1 MEPTLPVLVVGPDTP
16 SPALLDALRKGGV
29 DPRVCG
35 PDDVLGLLSSAV
47 AQAVVAQPVPF
58 WRLLLSRAV
67 TAGATA
73 VLHVPEGPPPRA
85 LPSGVLAV
93 QRAEDIPRVLREARS
108 GRGEELA
115 QPQVAQTLE
124 QRLAEAERFSAEVQ
138 ALHLLRSPEE
148 IAWEAVRR
156 VRGLLQADRVL
167 CWRIGD
173 DATLVLGAADP
184 ALPAPP
190 ASMPIGELLAGV
202 CAAEAAPV
210 SRGEGELPREWYEAA
225 RRRDG
230 AEPGAMQAIPLI
242 RAGEL
247 VGVLEAVRR
256 PGRAPFS
263 EAERHRFAGWGS
275 QVATAL
281 AGALNTARLHEAQS
295 EILAANAALEAKI
308 ELRTRAVVHAKREW
322 ERTFDAIREPIALQ
336 DGFVIRR
343 ANLAY
348 AEAAGVPITQV
359 PGKSCHQLLAGRV
372 APCVGCPLATGAAD
386 LGAEISLP
394 HGRTM
399 RFSGFR
405 TDAGAEAETVVV
417 HYRDVTA
424 HRTLEARLRQN
435 ERLAS
440 LGQLAQGAAHEIQ
453 APLGAILENLSTL
466 RGTATEL
473 ESGAASIERAARL
486 CGQGEP
492 TAAVRALTEVQ
503 VRDLAVNLRELLQ
516 DVESGAQRIGAIVKG
531 LRELARQDVARPEA
545 VDPNGCVRQA
555 VQSELGEAASAVTV
569 RAESSAKVL
578 VTPGQLEQA
587 LVQLVRNA
595 RLAAPSGSIRVR
607 TRDEQGAV
615 VIEVQDDGPG
625 IPAAHL
631 PRIFEP
637 FFTTRGGTHGIGL
650 GLTLVWSIV
659 QRTGGTL
666 EVTSEPGLGSTFR
679 IRLPATGVPAS
690 APGRTGDV
698 AA

>member
-16 SPALLDALRKGGV
+16 SPALLEALRQGGI
-29 DPRVCG
+29 DPRPCG
-35 PDDVLGLLSSAV
+35 PDDVLGLLSAGV
-47 AQAVVAQPVPF
+47 ARAVVVQPIPF

-73 VLHVPEGPPPRA
+73 ILHVPEGAPPRA
-85 LPSGVLAV
+85 LPSGVVAV
-93 QRAEDIPRVLREARS
+93 QRLEDIPRLLREASS
-108 GRGEELA
+108 GRGEETD
-115 QPQVAQTLE
+115 QPQVAPTIE
-124 QRLAEAERFSAEVQ
+124 QRLAESERFSAEVQ
-138 ALHLLRSPEE
+138 ALHLLRAPEQ

-156 VRGLLQADRVL
+156 VRGLVQADRVI

-173 DATLVLGAADP
+173 DTTLVLGAADP

-190 ASMPIGELLAGV
+190 ASMPIGELLAGA
-202 CAAEAAPV
+202 CAADAAPV
-210 SRGEGELPREWYEAA
+210 SRNEGEAPESWREAS

-230 AEPGAMQAIPLI
+230 AEPGAMLAIPLV
-242 RAGEL
+242 RGGEL

-256 PGRAPFS
+256 PGRPGFS
-263 EAERHRFAGWGS
+263 ELDRQRFTAWGS

-295 EILAANAALEAKI
+295 EILAANAALEAKV

-359 PGKSCHQLLAGRV
+359 PGKTCHQLLAGRV
-372 APCVGCPLATGAAD
+372 APCVGCPLATD
-386 LGAEISLP
+386 SPELTAEISLP
-394 HGRTM
+394 GGRSV

-405 TDAGAEAETVVV
+405 TDTGAEAETVVV

-424 HRTLEARLRQN
+424 QRALEARLREN
-435 ERLAS
+435 DRLVS
-440 LGQLAQGAAHEIQ
+440 LGQLANGAAHEIQ
-453 APLGAILENLSTL
+453 SPLSTILGDLSTL
-466 RGTATEL
+466 RSAAAEL
-473 ESGAASIERAARL
+473 ESSAGSIERAARL
-486 CGQGEP
+486 CGQGNSA
-492 TAAVRALTEVQ
+492 AAVRALTEVQ
-503 VRDLAVNLRELLQ
+503 VRDLASSLRELLK
-516 DVESGAQRIGAIVKG
+516 DVEGGAQRIGAIVRG
-531 LRELARQDVARPEA
+531 LRDLARQDVARPEP
-545 VDPNGCVRQA
+545 VDPAACLRRVVQA
-555 VQSELGEAASAVTV
+555 ELGEAASSVTV
-569 RAESSAKVL
+569 RAESTARVL

-587 LVQLVRNA
+587 LVQLMRNA
-595 RLAAPSGSIRVR
+595 RLAAPSGTIRVR
-607 TRDEQGAV
+607 LLDDHGAV
-615 VIEVQDDGPG
+615 AIEVQDDGPG

-631 PRIFEP
+631 SRIFEP
-637 FFTTRGGTHGIGL
+637 FFTTRGGAQGIGL

-659 QRTGGTL
+659 QRAGGTL

-679 IRLPATGVPAS
+679 IRLPAVT
-690 APGRTGDV
+690 APQRPGNV

>member
-1 MEPTLPVLVVGPDTP
+1 MEPTLPVLVVGPDTA
-16 SPALLDALRKGGV
+16 SPVLLEALRKAGL
-29 DPRVCG
+29 DPRPCA
-35 PDDVLGLLSSAV
+35 PDDVLGLLSTAV
-47 AQAVVAQPVPF
+47 AEAVVAQTVPF
-58 WRLLLSRAV
+58 WRLLLSRVV

-85 LPSGVLAV
+85 LPSGVVAV
-93 QRAEDIPRVLREARS
+93 QRAEDIARIIRESRS

-115 QPQVAQTLE
+115 QPQVAPTIE

-138 ALHLLRSPEE
+138 ALHLLRSPDE

-156 VRGLLQADRVL
+156 VRGLVQADRVL
-167 CWRIGD
+167 CWGIGND
-173 DATLVLGAADP
+173 TTLVLGAADP

-190 ASMPIGELLAGV
+190 ASMPIGELLAGA
-202 CAAEAAPV
+202 CAADAAPV
-210 SRGEGELPREWYEAA
+210 SRAEGEVPDSWREAT

-230 AEPGAMQAIPLI
+230 AEPGAMLAIPLV

-256 PGRAPFS
+256 PGRSGFS
-263 EAERHRFAGWGS
+263 ELDRQRFAGWGS

-281 AGALNTARLHEAQS
+281 AGALNTARLNQAQS

-359 PGKSCHQLLAGRV
+359 PGKTCHQLLAGRV
-372 APCVGCPLATGAAD
+372 APCVGCPLASGSAE
-386 LGAEISLP
+386 LSAEISLP
-394 HGRTM
+394 GGRTV

-405 TDAGAEAETVVV
+405 TDAGAEAQTVVV

-424 HRTLEARLRQN
+424 QRALEARLREH

-453 APLGAILENLSTL
+453 SPLHTILGDLSTL
-466 RGTATEL
+466 RSAATEL
-473 ESGAASIERAARL
+473 ESSAASIERAARL
-486 CGQGEP
+486 CGQGDSA
-492 TAAVRALTEVQ
+492 AAVRALTEVQ
-503 VRDLAVNLRELLQ
+503 VRDLAASLRELLQ
-516 DVESGAQRIGAIVKG
+516 DVEGGAQRIGAIVKG
-531 LRELARQDVARPEA
+531 LRELARQDVARPEP
-545 VDPNGCVRQA
+545 VDPVACLRRALQA
-555 VQSELGEAASAVTV
+555 ELGEAVSSVTV
-569 RAESSAKVL
+569 KAESTGRVL

-607 TRDEQGAV
+607 TLDEQGAV
-615 VIEVQDDGPG
+615 VIDVEDEGPG

-631 PRIFEP
+631 SRIFEP
-637 FFTTRGGTHGIGL
+637 FFTTRGGAHGIGL

-659 QRTGGTL
+659 QRAGGAV
-666 EVTSEPGLGSTFR
+666 EVVSELGSGSTFR
-679 IRLPATGVPAS
+679 IRLPAVT
-690 APGRTGDV
+690 APQRPGEV

>member
-1 MEPTLPVLVVGPDTP
+1 
-16 SPALLDALRKGGV
+16 
-29 DPRVCG
+29 
-35 PDDVLGLLSSAV
+35 
-47 AQAVVAQPVPF
+47 QAVVVQPIPF

-85 LPSGVLAV
+85 LPTGVVAV
-93 QRAEDIPRVLREARS
+93 QRAEDIPRILREARLE
-108 GRGEELA
+108 RADEAE
-115 QPQVAQTLE
+115 QPQVAPSIE
-124 QRLAEAERFSAEVQ
+124 QRLAEAERFSGEVQ
-138 ALHLLRSPEE
+138 ALHLLRTPEQ

-156 VRGLLQADRVL
+156 VRGLVQADRVL

-173 DATLVLGAADP
+173 DTTLVLGAADP

-190 ASMPIGELLAGV
+190 ASMPIGELLAGA
-202 CAAEAAPV
+202 CAADAAPV
-210 SRGEGELPREWYEAA
+210 SRNEGEAPESWREATC
-225 RRRDG
+225 RRDG
-230 AEPGAMQAIPLI
+230 AEPGAMLAIPLV

-256 PGRAPFS
+256 PGRPAFT
-263 EAERHRFAGWGS
+263 ELDRQRFTGWGS

-343 ANLAY
+343 ANLSY

-359 PGKSCHQLLAGRV
+359 PGKTCHQLLAGRA
-372 APCVGCPLATGAAD
+372 APCVGCPLATGSPE
-386 LGAEISLP
+386 LTAEISLP
-394 HGRTM
+394 RGRSV

-424 HRTLEARLRQN
+424 HRALEARLREN
-435 ERLAS
+435 ERLVS
-440 LGQLAQGAAHEIQ
+440 LGQLAHGAAHEIQ
-453 APLGAILENLSTL
+453 SPLNTILGDLSTL
-466 RGTATEL
+466 RSAAAEL
-473 ESGAASIERAARL
+473 ESGAGSIERAARL
-486 CGQGEP
+486 CGQGNSA
-492 TAAVRALTEVQ
+492 AAVRALTEVQ
-503 VRDLAVNLRELLQ
+503 VRDLASSLRELLK
-516 DVESGAQRIGAIVKG
+516 DVEGGAQRIGAIVKG
-531 LRELARQDVARPEA
+531 LRDLARQDVNRPEP
-545 VDPNGCVRQA
+545 VDPGACLRRVVQA
-555 VQSELGEAASAVTV
+555 ELGEAASSVTV
-569 RAESSAKVL
+569 RAESTARVL

-607 TRDEQGAV
+607 TFDEQGAV
-615 VIEVQDDGPG
+615 AIEVQDDGPG

-631 PRIFEP
+631 SRIFEP
-637 FFTTRGGTHGIGL
+637 FFTTRGGAQGIGL

-659 QRTGGTL
+659 QRAGGTL

-679 IRLPATGVPAS
+679 IRLPAVT
-690 APGRTGDV
+690 APQRPGNV

>member
-1 MEPTLPVLVVGPDTP
+1 METLPVLVVGPDAA
-16 SPALLDALRKGGV
+16 SPALLEGLRAGGL
-29 DPRVCG
+29 DPRPCTA
-35 PDDVLGLLSSAV
+35 DEVLTLLGSGVAEAV
-47 AQAVVAQPVPF
+47 LARPVPG
-58 WRLLLSRAV
+58 WRLLLSRV
-67 TAGATA
+67 VSSGATA
-73 VLHVPEGPPPRA
+73 LLHAAEGARPRA
-85 LPSGVLAV
+85 LPGGVVAVTRPEEVSGL
-93 QRAEDIPRVLREARS
+93 LREARAR
-108 GRGEELA
+108 RGTEPL
-115 QPQVAQTLE
+115 PQVAPTLE

-138 ALHLLRSPEE
+138 ALHLLRAPEE

-156 VRGLLQADRVL
+156 LRGLVQADRVL
-167 CWRIGD
+167 CWRIGH
-173 DATLVLGAADP
+173 DATLALAAADP

-190 ASMPIGELLAGV
+190 SSMPIGELLAGT

-210 SRGEGELPREWYEAA
+210 SRDEGELPGDWREAA

-230 AEPGAMQAIPLI
+230 AEPGAMLAIPLV

-256 PGRAPFS
+256 PGRSSFS
-263 EAERHRFAGWGS
+263 EAERQRFSSWGS

-295 EILAANAALEAKI
+295 EILSANAALEAKV

-359 PGKSCHQLLAGRV
+359 PGKTCHQLLAGRV
-372 APCVGCPLATGAAD
+372 APCAGCPLATGAAD
-386 LGAEISLP
+386 LTAEISLP
-394 HGRTM
+394 RGRTV

-405 TDAGAEAETVVV
+405 TEAAGDPDLIVI
-417 HYRDVTA
+417 HYRDMTA
-424 HRTLEARLRQN
+424 QRALEARLREQ

-440 LGQLAQGAAHEIQ
+440 LGQLAQGAAQEIQ
-453 APLGAILENLSTL
+453 APLGAVLENLSTL
-466 RGTATEL
+466 RSTADEL
-473 ESGAASIERAARL
+473 ESGADSIERAARL
-486 CGQGEP
+486 CGQGDP

-503 VRDLAVNLRELLQ
+503 VRALASSLRELLR
-516 DVESGAQRIGAIVKG
+516 DVEGGAQRIGAIVKG
-531 LRELARQDVARPEA
+531 LRELARQDTARPEPL
-545 VDPNGCVRQA
+545 DPNDSVLRA
-555 VQSELGEAASAVTV
+555 LRAELGDAAGSVALRT
-569 RAESSAKVL
+569 ESTARVL
-578 VTPGQLEQA
+578 AIPGQLEQA

-595 RLAAPSGSIRVR
+595 RLAAPSGAVRVR

-615 VIEVQDDGPG
+615 VLEVEDDGPG

-631 PRIFEP
+631 SRIFEP
-637 FFTTRGGTHGIGL
+637 FFTTRGGAQGIGL

-659 QRTGGTL
+659 QRAGGAL

-679 IRLPATGVPAS
+679 IRLPALAAPA
-690 APGRTGDV
+690 APERRGE
-698 AA
+698 AAA

>member
-1 MEPTLPVLVVGPDTP
+1 MEATLPVLVVGPDTP
-16 SPALLDALRKGGV
+16 SPALLDALRKGGL
-29 DPRVCG
+29 DPRPCA
-35 PDDVLGLLSSAV
+35 PDDVLGLLASAV
-47 AQAVVAQPVPF
+47 AEAVVVQPVPF
-58 WRLLLSRAV
+58 WRLLLSRVV

-73 VLHVPEGPPPRA
+73 VLHVPEGPVPRA

-93 QRAEDIPRVLREARS
+93 QRAEEIPRVLGEVRS
-108 GRGEELA
+108 GRGDELA
-115 QPQVAQTLE
+115 QPQVAPTIE

-138 ALHLLRSPEE
+138 ALHLLRTPEE

-156 VRGLLQADRVL
+156 VRGLVQADRVL

-173 DATLVLGAADP
+173 DITLVLGAADP
-184 ALPAPP
+184 ALPTPP
-190 ASMPIGELLAGV
+190 ASMPIGELLAGT
-202 CAAEAAPV
+202 CAADAAPV
-210 SRGEGELPREWYEAA
+210 SRGEGELPEAWREAA

-230 AEPGAMQAIPLI
+230 ADPGAMLAIPLV

-256 PGRAPFS
+256 PGRPAFT
-263 EAERHRFAGWGS
+263 EAERQRFAGWGS

-281 AGALNTARLHEAQS
+281 AGILNTARLHEAQS
-295 EILAANAALEAKI
+295 DILAANAALEAKI

-348 AEAAGVPITQV
+348 AEVAGVPITQV
-359 PGKSCHQLLAGRV
+359 PGKTCHQLLAGRV
-372 APCVGCPLATGAAD
+372 APCVGCPLASGSAELT
-386 LGAEISLP
+386 AEITLP
-394 HGRTM
+394 RGRAV

-405 TDAGAEAETVVV
+405 TDAGEGDTVVV

-424 HRTLEARLRQN
+424 ERALEARLREK

-440 LGQLAQGAAHEIQ
+440 LGQLAQGASHEIQ

-466 RGTATEL
+466 RSAAAEL
-473 ESGAASIERAARL
+473 ESGAQSIERAARL
-486 CGQGEP
+486 CGQGDAA
-492 TAAVRALTEVQ
+492 AAVRALTEVQ
-503 VRDLAVNLRELLQ
+503 VRDVAASLRELLQ
-516 DVESGAQRIGAIVKG
+516 DVEGGAQRIAAIVKG
-531 LRELARQDVARPEA
+531 LRDLAKQDVARPEA
-545 VDPNGCVRQA
+545 VDPNACLRRA
-555 VQSELGEAASAVTV
+555 VQSELGEAAAAVV
-569 RAESSAKVL
+569 FRAESAAKVR

-595 RLAAPSGSIRVR
+595 RLAAPSGSLRLG

-631 PRIFEP
+631 SRIFEP
-637 FFTTRGGTHGIGL
+637 FFTTRGGAQGIGL

-659 QRTGGTL
+659 QRAGGTL

-679 IRLPATGVPAS
+679 IRLPALASPA
-690 APGRTGDV
+690 APGDV

>member
-1 MEPTLPVLVVGPDTP
+1 METLPVLVVGSDAPA
-16 SPALLDALRKGGV
+16 PALLEGLRAGGL
-29 DPRVCG
+29 DPRPCTA
-35 PDDVLGLLSSAV
+35 DEVLTLLGSGVAEAV
-47 AQAVVAQPVPF
+47 LARPVPG
-58 WRLLLSRAV
+58 WRLLLSRV
-67 TAGATA
+67 VSSGATA
-73 VLHVPEGPPPRA
+73 LLHAAEGAAPRA
-85 LPSGVLAV
+85 LPGGVVAV
-93 QRAEDIPRVLREARS
+93 TRPEEVSSLLREARAR
-108 GRGEELA
+108 RGAEPVPA
-115 QPQVAQTLE
+115 QVAPTLE

-156 VRGLLQADRVL
+156 LRGLVQADRVL

-173 DATLVLGAADP
+173 DATLALAAADP

-190 ASMPIGELLAGV
+190 SSMPIGELLAGT

-210 SRGEGELPREWYEAA
+210 SRGEGQLPGDWREAA

-230 AEPGAMQAIPLI
+230 AEPGAMLAIPLV

-256 PGRAPFS
+256 PGRSAFS
-263 EAERHRFAGWGS
+263 DAERQRFSSWGS

-295 EILAANAALEAKI
+295 EILSANAALETKV

-359 PGKSCHQLLAGRV
+359 PGKTCHQLLAGRV

-386 LGAEISLP
+386 LTAEISLP
-394 HGRTM
+394 RGRTV

-405 TDAGAEAETVVV
+405 TEAAGDPDLIVI

-424 HRTLEARLRQN
+424 QRALEARLREQ

-440 LGQLAQGAAHEIQ
+440 LGQLAQGAAQEIQ
-453 APLGAILENLSTL
+453 SPLAAVLGNLSTL
-466 RGTATEL
+466 RSTAAEL
-473 ESGAASIERAARL
+473 ESGADSIERAARL
-486 CGQGEP
+486 CGQGDP

-503 VRDLAVNLRELLQ
+503 VRDLASSLRDLLQ
-516 DVESGAQRIGAIVKG
+516 DVEDGAQRIGALVKG
-531 LRELARQDVARPEA
+531 LRELARQDTARPEPL
-545 VDPNGCVRQA
+545 DPNDSVLRA
-555 VQSELGEAASAVTV
+555 LRAELGDAAGSVALRT
-569 RAESSAKVL
+569 ESTARVMA
-578 VTPGQLEQA
+578 TPGHLEQA

-595 RLAAPSGSIRVR
+595 RLAAPSGAVRVR

-615 VIEVQDDGPG
+615 VLEVEDDGPG

-631 PRIFEP
+631 SRIFEP
-637 FFTTRGGTHGIGL
+637 FFTTRGGARGIGL

-659 QRTGGTL
+659 QRAGGAL
-666 EVTSEPGLGSTFR
+666 EVTSDPGLGSTFR
-679 IRLPATGVPAS
+679 IRLPALAAPA
-690 APGRTGDV
+690 APERPGE
-698 AA
+698 AAA

>member
-16 SPALLDALRKGGV
+16 SPVLLEALRQGGI
-29 DPRVCG
+29 DPRPCG
-35 PDDVLGLLSSAV
+35 PDDVLGLLSAGV
-47 AQAVVAQPVPF
+47 ARAVVVQPIPF

-73 VLHVPEGPPPRA
+73 ILHVPEGVPPRA
-85 LPSGVLAV
+85 LPSGVVAV
-93 QRAEDIPRVLREARS
+93 QRLEDIARLLREARS
-108 GRGEELA
+108 GRGEETD
-115 QPQVAQTLE
+115 QPQVAPTIE
-124 QRLAEAERFSAEVQ
+124 QRLAESERFSAEVQ
-138 ALHLLRSPEE
+138 ALHMLRVPEQ

-156 VRGLLQADRVL
+156 VRGLVQADRVI

-173 DATLVLGAADP
+173 DTTLVLGAADP

-190 ASMPIGELLAGV
+190 ASMPIGELLAGA
-202 CAAEAAPV
+202 CAADAAPV
-210 SRGEGELPREWYEAA
+210 SRNEGEAPESWREAC

-230 AEPGAMQAIPLI
+230 TEPGAMLAIPLV

-256 PGRAPFS
+256 PGRPGFT
-263 EAERHRFAGWGS
+263 ELDRQRFTGWGS

-295 EILAANAALEAKI
+295 EILAANAALEAKV

-359 PGKSCHQLLAGRV
+359 PGKTCHQLLAGRV
-372 APCVGCPLATGAAD
+372 APCVGCPLATDGPE
-386 LGAEISLP
+386 LTAEISLP
-394 HGRTM
+394 GGRSV

-405 TDAGAEAETVVV
+405 TDTGAEAETVVV

-424 HRTLEARLRQN
+424 QRALEARLREN
-435 ERLAS
+435 DRLVS
-440 LGQLAQGAAHEIQ
+440 LGQLAHGAAHEIQ
-453 APLGAILENLSTL
+453 SPLSTILGDLSTL
-466 RGTATEL
+466 RSAAAEL
-473 ESGAASIERAARL
+473 ESSAGSIERAARL
-486 CGQGEP
+486 CGQGNSG
-492 TAAVRALTEVQ
+492 AAVRALTEVQ
-503 VRDLAVNLRELLQ
+503 VRDLASSLRELLK
-516 DVESGAQRIGAIVKG
+516 DVEGGAQRIGAIVKG
-531 LRELARQDVARPEA
+531 LRDLARQDVARPEP
-545 VDPNGCVRQA
+545 VDPAACLRRA
-555 VQSELGEAASAVTV
+555 VQAELGEAASSVTV
-569 RAESSAKVL
+569 RAESTARVL
-578 VTPGQLEQA
+578 ATPGQLEQA

-595 RLAAPSGSIRVR
+595 RLAAPAGTIRVR
-607 TRDEQGAV
+607 TRDDQGAV
-615 VIEVQDDGPG
+615 AIEVQDDGPG

-631 PRIFEP
+631 SRIFEP
-637 FFTTRGGTHGIGL
+637 FFTTRGGAQGIGL

-659 QRTGGTL
+659 QRAGGTL

-679 IRLPATGVPAS
+679 IRLPAVT
-690 APGRTGDV
+690 APQRPGNV

>member
-16 SPALLDALRKGGV
+16 SPALLQALRKGGV
-29 DPRVCG
+29 DPRPCA

-47 AQAVVAQPVPF
+47 AEAVVAQPVPF
-58 WRLLLSRAV
+58 WRLLLSRVV

-73 VLHVPEGPPPRA
+73 VLHVPEGEPPRA
-85 LPSGVLAV
+85 LPTGVLAV
-93 QRAEDIPRVLREARS
+93 QRAEDIPRLLREARS
-108 GRGEELA
+108 GRGDELA
-115 QPQVAQTLE
+115 RPVVAPTLE

-138 ALHLLRSPEE
+138 ALHLLRTPEE

-156 VRGLLQADRVL
+156 VGGLVQADRVL

-173 DATLVLGAADP
+173 DTTLVLGAADP

-190 ASMPIGELLAGV
+190 ASMPIGELLAGA

-210 SRGEGELPREWYEAA
+210 SRAEGELPEEWREAA

-230 AEPGAMQAIPLI
+230 AEPGAMLAIPLV

-256 PGRAPFS
+256 PGRPAFS
-263 EAERHRFAGWGS
+263 EAERQRFSSWGS

-308 ELRTRAVVHAKREW
+308 DLRTRAVVHAKREW

-359 PGKSCHQLLAGRV
+359 PGKTCHQLLAGRV
-372 APCVGCPLATGAAD
+372 APCVGCPLATGASD
-386 LGAEISLP
+386 LDAEISLP
-394 HGRTM
+394 QGRTV

-405 TDAGAEAETVVV
+405 TEAGSEAETVVV

-424 HRTLEARLRQN
+424 QRALEARLRES

-440 LGQLAQGAAHEIQ
+440 LGQLAHGAAHEIQ
-453 APLGAILENLSTL
+453 APLAAILGNLSTL
-466 RGTATEL
+466 RGTADEL
-473 ESGAASIERAARL
+473 DSGAGSIERAARL
-486 CGQGEP
+486 CGQGDAA
-492 TAAVRALTEVQ
+492 AAVRALTEVQ
-503 VRDLAVNLRELLQ
+503 VRDLAASLRELLQ
-516 DVESGAQRIGAIVKG
+516 DVEGGTQRIGAIVKG
-531 LRELARQDVARPEA
+531 LRELARQDVARLEP
-545 VDPNGCVRQA
+545 VDPNGCVRRA
-555 VQSELGEAASAVTV
+555 LQSELGEAAASVAV
-569 RAESSAKVL
+569 RADSTAKVL
-578 VTPGQLEQA
+578 ITPGQLEEA
-587 LVQLVRNA
+587 LIQLVRNA
-595 RLAAPSGSIRVR
+595 RLAAPSGSIRIR

-615 VIEVQDDGPG
+615 VIDVEDDGPG
-625 IPAAHL
+625 VPAAHL
-631 PRIFEP
+631 SRIFEP
-637 FFTTRGGTHGIGL
+637 FFTTRGGTQGIGL

-659 QRTGGTL
+659 QRAGGTVG
-666 EVTSEPGLGSTFR
+666 VTSELGVGSSFR
-679 IRLPATGVPAS
+679 IRLPAVAVPAT
-690 APGRTGDV
+690 PDPTGDV

>member
-1 MEPTLPVLVVGPDTP
+1 MEPTLPLLVAGPEAP
-16 SPALLDALRKGGV
+16 PAALLEALRAGGV
-29 DPRVCG
+29 DPRPCA
-35 PDDVLGLLSSAV
+35 PDDVPGLLATGVAGAV
-47 AQAVVAQPVPF
+47 LASPLPG
-58 WRLLLSRAV
+58 WRLLLSRVV
-67 TAGATA
+67 TAGGTA
-73 VLHVPEGPPPRA
+73 LLHVGPGAAPRA
-85 LPSGVLAV
+85 LPAGVVAVGRVEDVPGVLRDV
-93 QRAEDIPRVLREARS
+93 RAR
-108 GRGEELA
+108 RGAE
-115 QPQVAQTLE
+115 PVPPHVAPTLE
-124 QRLAEAERFSAEVQ
+124 QRLAEAERFSTEVQ
-138 ALHLLRSPEE
+138 ALHLLRTPEE
-148 IAWEAVRR
+148 IAGEAVRR
-156 VRGLLQADRVL
+156 VRGLVQADRVV

-173 DATLVLGAADP
+173 DTTLTLGAADP

-190 ASMPIGELLAGV
+190 PSLPIGELLAGA

-210 SRGEGELPREWYEAA
+210 SRGEDELPADWREAA

-230 AEPGAMQAIPLI
+230 AEPGAMLAVPLV

-256 PGRAPFS
+256 PGRPPFG
-263 EAERHRFAGWGS
+263 EAERQRFSGWGS

-359 PGKSCHQLLAGRV
+359 PGKTCHQLLAGRV
-372 APCVGCPLATGAAD
+372 APCVGCPLVSGAAD
-386 LGAEISLP
+386 LSAEISLP
-394 HGRTM
+394 RGRTV

-405 TDAGAEAETVVV
+405 TDAGADADTVVI

-424 HRTLEARLRQN
+424 QRALEARLREN

-440 LGQLAQGAAHEIQ
+440 VGQLAQGAAHEIQ
-453 APLGAILENLSTL
+453 TPLGTVLGTLSSL
-466 RGTATEL
+466 RGTADEL
-473 ESGAASIERAARL
+473 ESGAASVERAARL
-486 CGQGEP
+486 CGQGD
-492 TAAVRALTEVQ
+492 AAGAVRALTEVQ
-503 VRDLAVNLRELLQ
+503 IRDVAAGLRELLQ
-516 DVESGAQRIGAIVKG
+516 DVEEGARRIGAIVKG

-545 VDPNGCVRQA
+545 VDPEDCIARA
-555 VQSELGEAASAVTV
+555 LRAELGEAAAAVSL
-569 RAESSAKVL
+569 RHESTARVV

-595 RLAAPSGSIRVR
+595 RLAAPAGTLRVR

-615 VIEVQDDGPG
+615 VIEVQDEGPG

-631 PRIFEP
+631 SRIFEP
-637 FFTTRGGTHGIGL
+637 FFTTRGGPQGIGL

-659 QRTGGTL
+659 QRAGGAL

-679 IRLPATGVPAS
+679 IRLPALAAPA
-690 APGRTGDV
+690 APGRSGDG

>member
-1 MEPTLPVLVVGPDTP
+1 MEPTLPVLVVGTDTP
-16 SPALLDALRKGGV
+16 SPALLEALRKGGV
-29 DPRVCG
+29 EPRPCA
-35 PDDVLGLLSSAV
+35 PDDVLALLATAV
-47 AQAVVAQPVPF
+47 AEAVVAQPVPF
-58 WRLLLSRAV
+58 WRLLLSRVV

-85 LPSGVLAV
+85 LPSGVVAV
-93 QRAEDIPRVLREARS
+93 QHAEDIPRLVREARS
-108 GRGEELA
+108 GRGEDAA
-115 QPQVAQTLE
+115 QTQVAPTIE
-124 QRLAEAERFSAEVQ
+124 QRLAEAERFVAEVQ
-138 ALHLLRSPEE
+138 ALHLLRAPEM

-156 VRGLLQADRVL
+156 VRGLVQADRVL

-173 DATLVLGAADP
+173 DTTLVLGAADP
-184 ALPAPP
+184 ALPTPP
-190 ASMPIGELLAGV
+190 ASMPIGELLAGA
-202 CAAEAAPV
+202 CAADAAPV
-210 SRGEGELPREWYEAA
+210 SRGEGEIPDSWREAA

-230 AEPGAMQAIPLI
+230 AEPGAMLAIPLV

-256 PGRAPFS
+256 PGRPAFTDLD
-263 EAERHRFAGWGS
+263 RQRFAGWGS

-359 PGKSCHQLLAGRV
+359 PGKTCHQLLAGRV
-372 APCVGCPLATGAAD
+372 APCVGCPLATGSTE
-386 LGAEISLP
+386 LSAEISLP
-394 HGRTM
+394 RGRAV

-405 TDAGAEAETVVV
+405 TDTGGETETVVV

-424 HRTLEARLRQN
+424 HRALEARLR
-435 ERLAS
+435 ESDRLAS
-440 LGQLAQGAAHEIQ
+440 VGQLAQGAAHEIQ
-453 APLGAILENLSTL
+453 SPLQTILGDLSTL
-466 RGTATEL
+466 RDAAAEL
-473 ESGAASIERAARL
+473 ESSAASIERAARL
-486 CGQGEP
+486 CGQGDP
-492 TAAVRALTEVQ
+492 AAAVRALTEVQ
-503 VRDLAVNLRELLQ
+503 VRDLAGSLRELLQ
-516 DVESGAQRIGAIVKG
+516 DVEGGAKRIGAIVKG
-531 LRELARQDVARPEA
+531 LRELARQDVARPET
-545 VDPNGCVRQA
+545 VDPGACLRRA
-555 VQSELGEAASAVTV
+555 VQTELGEAAGSVTV
-569 RAESSAKVL
+569 RAESTARVL
-578 VTPGQLEQA
+578 VIPGQLEQA

-595 RLAAPSGSIRVR
+595 RLAAPSGSVR
-607 TRDEQGAV
+607 ARTLDEQGAV

-631 PRIFEP
+631 SRIFEP
-637 FFTTRGGTHGIGL
+637 FFTTRGGAQGIGL

-659 QRTGGTL
+659 QRAGGTL
-666 EVTSEPGLGSTFR
+666 DVASEPGLGSTFR
-679 IRLPATGVPAS
+679 IRLPAVV
-690 APGRTGDV
+690 APQRPGDV

>member
-16 SPALLDALRKGGV
+16 SPALLEALRKGGL
-29 DPRVCG
+29 DPRPCAS
-35 PDDVLGLLSSAV
+35 DDVLGLLATGV
-47 AQAVVAQPVPF
+47 AEAVVAQPVPF
-58 WRLLLSRAV
+58 WRLLLSRVV

-85 LPSGVLAV
+85 LPSGVVAV
-93 QRAEDIPRVLREARS
+93 QRAEDIVRLLLEART
-108 GRGEELA
+108 GRGQELA
-115 QPQVAQTLE
+115 QPQVAPTIE

-138 ALHLLRSPEE
+138 VLHLLRSPEE
-148 IAWEAVRR
+148 IFWEAVRR
-156 VRGLLQADRVL
+156 VRGLVQADRVI
-167 CWRIGD
+167 CWRIGND
-173 DATLVLGAADP
+173 TTLVLGAADP

-190 ASMPIGELLAGV
+190 PSMPIGELLAGT
-202 CAAEAAPV
+202 CASDAAPV
-210 SRGEGELPREWYEAA
+210 SRGEGELPETWREAA
-225 RRRDG
+225 RTRDG
-230 AEPGAMQAIPLI
+230 AEPGAMLAVPLV

-256 PGRAPFS
+256 PGRPAFS
-263 EAERHRFAGWGS
+263 DTDRQRFAGWAS

-348 AEAAGVPITQV
+348 AETAGVPITQV
-359 PGKSCHQLLAGRV
+359 PGKTCHQLLAGRV
-372 APCVGCPLATGAAD
+372 APCVGCPLATGSPELSAA
-386 LGAEISLP
+386 ISLP
-394 HGRTM
+394 RGRTV

-405 TDAGAEAETVVV
+405 IDGGAEAETVVV

-424 HRTLEARLRQN
+424 HRVLEARLREN

-440 LGQLAQGAAHEIQ
+440 LGQLAHGAAHEIQ
-453 APLGAILENLSTL
+453 APLQTILGDLSTL
-466 RGTATEL
+466 RSAAGEL
-473 ESGAASIERAARL
+473 ESSAASIERAARL
-486 CGQGEP
+486 CGQGDSA
-492 TAAVRALTEVQ
+492 AAVRALTEVQ
-503 VRDLAVNLRELLQ
+503 VRDLAASLRELLQ
-516 DVESGAQRIGAIVKG
+516 DVEGGAQRIGAIVKG
-531 LRELARQDVARPEA
+531 LRELARQDVARPEP
-545 VDPNGCVRQA
+545 VDPGACLRRA
-555 VQSELGEAASAVTV
+555 VQAELGDSASSGTIK
-569 RAESSAKVL
+569 AESTARVL

-587 LVQLVRNA
+587 LVHLVRNA
-595 RLAAPSGSIRVR
+595 RLAAPSGAFRAR
-607 TRDEQGAV
+607 THDEQGAV

-631 PRIFEP
+631 SRIFEP
-637 FFTTRGGTHGIGL
+637 FFTTRGGAQGIGL

-659 QRTGGTL
+659 QRAGGTL
-666 EVTSEPGLGSTFR
+666 EVASEPGRGSTFR
-679 IRLPATGVPAS
+679 IRLPAVATPQR
-690 APGRTGDV
+690 PGEV

>member
-1 MEPTLPVLVVGPDTP
+1 MEPNLPVLVVGPDAP
-16 SPALLDALRKGGV
+16 PPALLEALRADGL
-29 DPRVCG
+29 DPRPCT
-35 PDDVLGLLSSAV
+35 PDEVLSLLAAGVAEAV
-47 AQAVVAQPVPF
+47 LARPVPF
-58 WRLLLSRAV
+58 WRLLLSRVV
-67 TAGATA
+67 TSGATA
-73 VLHVPEGPPPRA
+73 LLHVGEGQAPRA
-85 LPSGVLAV
+85 LPGGVIAV
-93 QRAEDIPRVLREARS
+93 TRIDEVAPALREARAR
-108 GRGEELA
+108 RGLDTA
-115 QPQVAQTLE
+115 PAQVAPTLE
-124 QRLAEAERFSAEVQ
+124 QRLSEAERVSSEVQ
-138 ALHLLRSPEE
+138 ALHLLPTPEK

-156 VRGLLQADRVL
+156 VRGLVQADRVL
-167 CWRIGD
+167 CWRIGEE
-173 DATLVLGAADP
+173 ATLTLGAADP

-190 ASMPIGELLAGV
+190 ASMPIGELLAGA
-202 CAAEAAPV
+202 CAAEPAMICHA
-210 SRGEGELPREWYEAA
+210 EGELPEPWREAV

-230 AEPGAMQAIPLI
+230 AEPGAMLAVPLV

-256 PGRAPFS
+256 PGRPPFS
-263 EAERHRFAGWGS
+263 DVDRQRFSAWGS

-359 PGKSCHQLLAGRV
+359 PGKTCHQLLAGRE
-372 APCVGCPLATGAAD
+372 APCVGCPLATGAPD

-394 HGRTM
+394 RGRTV

-405 TDAGAEAETVVV
+405 TDAAGDPDLVVI

-424 HRTLEARLRQN
+424 QRALEARLRDQ

-440 LGQLAQGAAHEIQ
+440 VGQLAQGAAYEIQ
-453 APLGAILENLSTL
+453 TPLGAVLGNLSAL
-466 RGTATEL
+466 RSTADEL
-473 ESGAASIERAARL
+473 ESGAGSVERAARL
-486 CGQGEP
+486 CGQGNAA
-492 TAAVRALTEVQ
+492 AAVRALTEVQ
-503 VRDLAVNLRELLQ
+503 VRDLAATLRELLQ
-516 DVESGAQRIGAIVKG
+516 DVENGAQRIGAIVKG
-531 LRELARQDVARPEA
+531 LRELARQDVTRPEP
-545 VDPNGCVRQA
+545 VDAKDCALRA
-555 VQSELGEAASAVTV
+555 LRAELGDAAISVDV
-569 RAESSAKVL
+569 RGDSTAKVL

-595 RLAAPSGSIRVR
+595 RLAAPSGVLRIR
-607 TRDEQGAV
+607 THDEQGAV
-615 VIEVQDDGPG
+615 VIEVQDEGPG

-631 PRIFEP
+631 SRIFEP
-637 FFTTRGGTHGIGL
+637 FFTTRGGSQGIGL

-659 QRTGGTL
+659 QRAGGTL
-666 EVTSEPGLGSTFR
+666 DVSSEPGLGSTFR
-679 IRLPATGVPAS
+679 IRLPALAAPAI
-690 APGRTGDV
+690 PGRSGDV

>member
-16 SPALLDALRKGGV
+16 SPALLEALRKGGI
-29 DPRVCG
+29 DPRPCA
-35 PDDVLGLLSSAV
+35 PDDVLGLLSTAV
-47 AQAVVAQPVPF
+47 AEAVVAQPVPF
-58 WRLLLSRAV
+58 WRLLLSRVV

-85 LPSGVLAV
+85 LPSGVIAV
-93 QRAEDIPRVLREARS
+93 QRAEDIPRLLREARS
-108 GRGEELA
+108 GRGEEPA
-115 QPQVAQTLE
+115 HTHVAPTIE

-138 ALHLLRSPEE
+138 ALHVLRAPEE

-156 VRGLLQADRVL
+156 VRGLVQADRVL

-173 DATLVLGAADP
+173 DTTLVLGAADP

-190 ASMPIGELLAGV
+190 ASMPIGELLAGA

-210 SRGEGELPREWYEAA
+210 SRGEGEVPESWREAT

-230 AEPGAMQAIPLI
+230 AEPGAMLAIPLV

-256 PGRAPFS
+256 PGRPAFTDLD
-263 EAERHRFAGWGS
+263 RQRFAGWGS

-359 PGKSCHQLLAGRV
+359 TGKTCHQLLAGRV
-372 APCVGCPLATGAAD
+372 APCVGCPLATGSPE
-386 LGAEISLP
+386 LTAEIALP
-394 HGRTM
+394 RGRAV

-405 TDAGAEAETVVV
+405 TDAGGEGETVVV

-424 HRTLEARLRQN
+424 QRALEARLRES
-435 ERLAS
+435 ERLVS

-453 APLGAILENLSTL
+453 APLQTILGDLSTL
-466 RGTATEL
+466 REAADEL

-486 CGQGEP
+486 CGKGD
-492 TAAVRALTEVQ
+492 AAGAVRALTEVQ
-503 VRDLAVNLRELLQ
+503 VRDLAASLRELLQ
-516 DVESGAQRIGAIVKG
+516 DVEGGAKRIGAIVKG
-531 LRELARQDVARPEA
+531 LRELARQDVGRPET
-545 VDPNGCVRQA
+545 VDPGVCLRRA
-555 VQSELGEAASAVTV
+555 VQTELGETAGSVTLRTESAA
-569 RAESSAKVL
+569 RVL
-578 VTPGQLEQA
+578 VIPGQLEQA

-595 RLAAPSGSIRVR
+595 RLAAPSGSIRAR
-607 TRDEQGAV
+607 TLDEQGAV
-615 VIEVQDDGPG
+615 VIEVHDDGPG

-631 PRIFEP
+631 ARIFEP
-637 FFTTRGGTHGIGL
+637 FFTTRGGAQGIGL

-659 QRTGGTL
+659 QRAGGTL

-679 IRLPATGVPAS
+679 IRLPALA
-690 APGRTGDV
+690 APQRPGE
-698 AA
+698 AAA